1 MAIKGS
7 LKEASL
13 ADVCQL
19 LALGQKTG
27 CLSVADGSRFGQI
40 YFERGRINYARIVN
54 RRDRLGDIL
63 VRDGVLGQEQLEEV
77 LKQQS
82 QEPDR
87 RVGELLVAHSY
98 LTRDDLTRFI
108 RLQIEE
114 AIYHL
119 FTWSRGN
126 FFFEVDASPDEADI
140 VVSINPETLLLEAAR
155 RVDEWSLIE
164 KKIPSLDL
172 LFDVERARMTE
183 SGVELTPEQQQI
195 APLLDG
201 TRTVQD
207 IVDRTGMSEFDTG
220 KALFGLIQAG
230 FAHRVGRKAEET
242 ERGREAERQERRNL
256 GVAFYRTGMLEDAS
270 REFERVVELEPRD
283 FSARYH
289 IALVALRQR
298 RYRDATRQLRTL
310 LEERGPHYGAFV
322 NLAVAMRLMG
332 RPEDALLALDEA
344 ELVRP
349 GHPMAQLTR
358 AVTLVHAG
366 NHLAAKPAFD
376 EYRERLRAGVR
387 PDPEYFYFCAL
398 NLAVLEALNEADTV
412 ISAGLDEFP
421 DSAPLL
427 LLAGVISERRG
438 DLDNA
443 DRSYRRVMDEDP
455 SIAQAHKNLGDVA
468 YRRGSHA
475 EALDHLRRAVEID
488 PEIGDDAYAR
498 IGNLLYKQRKIEE
511 AVTHWQRAL
520 ELNPDNTIVR
530 NNLEI
535 VEHAAS

>member
-19 LALGQKTG
+19 LSLGLKSG

-40 YFERGRINYARIVN
+40 YFDRGRINYARIVN

-63 VRDGVLGQEQLEEV
+63 VRDGVLAQDQLDDV
-77 LKQQS
+77 LKKQS
-82 QEPDR
+82 HEPDR
-87 RVGELLVAHSY
+87 RVGELLVACDY
-98 LTRDDLTRFI
+98 LTREDLTRYI

-126 FFFEVDASPDEADI
+126 FFFDVDATPDEADI

-155 RVDEWSLIE
+155 RVDEWSQIE

-172 LFDVERARMTE
+172 LFDVEHERVRQA
-183 SGVELTPEQQQI
+183 GVELTAEQQKI
-195 APLLDG
+195 MPLLDG

-207 IVDRTGMSEFDTG
+207 VVDQSGLSEFDAG

-230 FAHRVGRKAEET
+230 FAHRVGRKEEET
-242 ERGREAERQERRNL
+242 ARGREAELQERRNL
-256 GVAFYRTGMLEDAS
+256 GIAFFRTSMLEDAV
-270 REFERVVELEPRD
+270 REFHRVLELDPKD
-283 FSARYH
+283 FAARYH
-289 IALVALRQR
+289 IALVALRER
-298 RYRDATRQLRTL
+298 RFRDAIRLFRML
-310 LEERGPHYGAFV
+310 LEERGPHYGTFI
-322 NLAVAMRLMG
+322 NLAVAMRLLG
-332 RPEDALLALDEA
+332 RVDDAMLVLDEA
-344 ELVRP
+344 EALKP
-349 GHPMAQLTR
+349 KEPATQLAR
-358 AVTLVHAG
+358 AITMLHAG
-366 NHLAAKPAFD
+366 NHGQARMAFD
-376 EYRERLRAGVR
+376 DYRLRTR
-387 PDPEYFYFCAL
+387 PGTRLDGEYFYFCAL
-398 NLAVLEALNEADTV
+398 NLAVLDQLSDADTLV
-412 ISAGLDEFP
+412 AAGLADYA

-427 LLAGVISERRG
+427 LLSGVISERRG

-443 DRSYRRVMDEDP
+443 DRAYRRVLDEDP

-475 EALDHLRRAVEID
+475 EALEHYMRAVEID
-488 PEIGDDAYAR
+488 PVIGDDAFAK
-498 IGNLLYKQRKIEE
+498 IGNLLYKTRKLEE
-511 AVTHWQRAL
+511 AVGYWQKAL
-520 ELNPDNTIVR
+520 QLNPDNTIVR

-535 VEHAAS
+535 VEHASG